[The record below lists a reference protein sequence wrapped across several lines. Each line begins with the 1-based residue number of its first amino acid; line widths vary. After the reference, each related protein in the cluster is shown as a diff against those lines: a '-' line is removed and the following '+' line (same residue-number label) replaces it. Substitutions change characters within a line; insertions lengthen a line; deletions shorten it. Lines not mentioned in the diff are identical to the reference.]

1 MAATL
6 PSLPV
11 IVGTGLTGCA
21 ISRSLARSGVRHLLI
36 GPAAEGEGA
45 RLGESLNLEGSLDIV
60 DYFPELS
67 EGFLAKTAVI
77 AHVGERRVRCDLN
90 MKRGAASALFYR
102 LLGYSEPPDAFLH
115 IDRNG
120 FDAAVFA
127 SVTGDPHCQH
137 VDALVEE
144 VDHDAGEDRVRRL
157 RLSDGREVVP
167 IAVFDATNHV
177 RAVARHLGLELEL
190 IGPAQRSVYG
200 HYDYAGERSCD
211 DSLWH
216 ATHVVRLG
224 RAEDGVDGLAWYIPL
239 KGMASIGL
247 GVDRVEG
254 SAEASLGD
262 AELMGRVVAALERRG
277 VIPEG
282 AFVPPAQLRSVPYY
296 RHFLHSRAYGR
307 NWMLAG
313 GTFCLMWFA
322 ASAGISSGF
331 TAANVAPHFLRDP
344 EAFGPGYEALL
355 RGLQAPHGVFE
366 WLRRSDPET
375 TSAEELE
382 RRADVLVAQSV
393 LRLAQGVAMLPG
405 RGRRAVAGA
414 IAGVIRGERF
424 DASGICVRARE
435 VPLQGAAEERLAT
448 LREILAV
455 FAGERPL
462 AAIDACI
469 AEDVVVHIDRLSFKG
484 AQGWKKWAMHSRAS
498 WPFESVRFEIVDHSF
513 DAAEDRVEL
522 RVEAVVRDPGAEGE
536 RRSSPERFVYRFERG
551 RVREIWTSR
560 RNYGF
565 LYGRRFTTLPGFVAH
580 IGRVLLWNLRRR
592 REPLD
597 DRAAAA
603 E

>member
-1 MAATL
+1 MAGTL

-11 IVGTGLTGCA
+11 IVGTGLTGCS
-21 ISRSLARSGVRHLLI
+21 ISRSLARAGVRHLLV
-36 GPAAEGEGA
+36 GPAAVGEGA

-67 EGFLAKTAVI
+67 DGYLAKTAVI
-77 AHVGERRVRCDLN
+77 AHVGDKRVRCELN
-90 MKRGAASALFYR
+90 MKRGAASAAFYR
-102 LLGYSEPPDAFLH
+102 VLGYREPPDAFLH
-115 IDRNG
+115 VDRKG

-127 SVTGDPHCQH
+127 SVVADPHCRH

-144 VDHDAGEDRVRRL
+144 VDYDAEGDRIRCL

-190 IGPAQRSVYG
+190 LGPAQRSVYG
-200 HYDYAGERSCD
+200 HYDFGGEYSCD

-224 RAEDGVDGLAWYIPL
+224 RAADGVDGLAWYIPL
-239 KGMASIGL
+239 KGVASIGV
-247 GVDRVEG
+247 GVDRIEG
-254 SAEASLGD
+254 AEEEELDD
-262 AELMGRVVAALERRG
+262 AELMRRVVAAIERRG
-277 VIPEG
+277 IIPEG
-282 AFVPPAQLRSVPYY
+282 AFVPPPELRTIPYY

-331 TAANVAPHFLRDP
+331 SAANVAPHFLREP
-344 EAFGPGYEALL
+344 ELFGRSYERLL

-366 WLRRSDPET
+366 WLRRSDPVGT
-375 TSAEELE
+375 DVTELE

-393 LRLAQGVAMLPG
+393 LRLAEGVAMLPG

-414 IAGVIRGERF
+414 IAGAIRGEHF

-435 VPLQGAAEERLAT
+435 LPSESSVDGRLAI
-448 LREILAV
+448 LREILDV

-469 AEDVVVHIDRLSFKG
+469 AEDVVVHIDRLSFRG
-484 AQGWKKWAMHSRAS
+484 VQGWKKWAMHSRS
-498 WPFESVRFEIVDHSF
+498 TWPFDAIRFEIVDHSYE
-513 DAAEDRVEL
+513 ANEDQLTVH
-522 RVEAVVRDPGAEGE
+522 VEAVVRDRGADGE
-536 RRSSPERFVYRFERG
+536 RRSSAERFVYRFG
-551 RVREIWTSR
+551 GGQVREIWTSR

-565 LYGRRFTTLPGFVAH
+565 LYGPSFTTLPGFVAH
-580 IGRVLLWNLRRR
+580 VGRVLLWNLRRP
-592 REPLD
+592 ELAD
-597 DRAAAA
+597 DGATAA